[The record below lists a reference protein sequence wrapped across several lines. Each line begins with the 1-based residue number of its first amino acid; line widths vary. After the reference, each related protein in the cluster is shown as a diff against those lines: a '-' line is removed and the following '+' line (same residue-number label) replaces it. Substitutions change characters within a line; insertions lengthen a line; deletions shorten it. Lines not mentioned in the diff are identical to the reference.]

1 MKLNWKL
8 RLKNKATLVA
18 LVSAVIALVY
28 QVLGIFD
35 IVPGVSEE
43 VAINLVGVVINIL
56 VGIGIIVDP
65 TTAGVGDSEQ
75 AMSYINPKE

>member
-8 RLKNKATLVA
+8 RLKNKTTLFA
-18 LVSAVIALVY
+18 LIGAVIALVY

-35 IVPGVSEE
+35 VVPGVSEE
-43 VAINLVGVVINIL
+43 VVVNLVGIVINIL
-56 VGIGIIVDP
+56 VGVGVIVDP

-75 AMSYINPKE
+75 AMTYTDPKE